1 MVFRVAGAGSRLR
14 QALSTNVNAPTVWL
28 TAVFALLG
36 LIIGALIALALGLRN
51 VSLAAGF
58 VAAFAGVAGGL
69 VPPGLTRQVAV
80 PAGVA
85 VAVGPALALLGEGRP
100 VVAGLL
106 AAAVFAVGALMQQDV
121 PTGAVAGALG
131 ATAYVLAVG
140 MALVRSVPL
149 SDVVLAG
156 LIGLATAALTTLA
169 SRTVRGWLV
178 RRGRASAAPEVPSLP
193 GRAASRL
200 MSGMGSALGDW
211 RYNAYVRLALRR
223 VIVLAPLVAVL
234 EARRDPVALYALIVA
249 FSVTQPTASD
259 TVNRALA
266 RTAGTIAAI
275 LVTFALAAC
284 CRIRSSSRLPRLP
297 WLPASR
303 ISCAAHSSRP
313 SAQPSSRSHLE
324 SSPVPPP
331 TPRTACSRLSSVQR
345 WESWRRC
352 SFRSPTHHS
361 SKPTAAHQVRPRSGI
376 TRDRQKVDWSVV
388 TDLPRVI
395 AQSRAARS

>member
-1 MVFRVAGAGSRLR
+1 
-14 QALSTNVNAPTVWL
+14 
-28 TAVFALLG
+28 
-36 LIIGALIALALGLRN
+36 
-51 VSLAAGF
+51 
-58 VAAFAGVAGGL
+58 
-69 VPPGLTRQVAV
+69 
-80 PAGVA
+80 
-85 VAVGPALALLGEGRP
+85 LGEGRP

-275 LVTFALAAC
+275 LVTFALAALLPDSVVVAVAALAMVAGLAYLL
-284 CRIRSSSRLPRLP
+284 RSPFITTLGTTVLTVTSGVVAGTATNAQNRLL
-297 WLPASR
+297 STVVG
-303 ISCAAHSSRP
+303 AAVGIV
-313 SAQPSSRSHLE
+313 ATVLI
-324 SSPVPPP
+324 PVPHAPQQQANSG
-331 TPRTACSRLSSVQR
+331 TP
-345 WESWRRC
+345 
-352 SFRSPTHHS
+352 SP
-361 SKPTAAHQVRPRSGI
+361 A
-376 TRDRQKVDWSVV
+376 
-388 TDLPRVI
+388 
-395 AQSRAARS
+395 